1 LLLAGAL
8 LANAAAQGVGRF
20 VLTPLLPDM
29 RAAAGLDAAQAG
41 IVAGANF
48 AGYLAAS
55 VWLALRAREG
65 RIGAVPLG
73 LALVLAGAFAM
84 ALAPSYALWI
94 AARAAAGYGGALLF
108 LGSLDAY
115 ARAARAPEDL
125 RPLAGVG
132 IGIALSCAAV
142 LPWLTDWRSGWLAAG
157 VLGLLAAPFV
167 LRLPRGEVAG
177 HVGDEPAP
185 ALSAPL
191 ARLSIS
197 YAAFGFAFGAATT
210 FFVNAIASGDRRA
223 AALVWVVVGVFA
235 APSVWL
241 WSWVRRR
248 VRAVGALFAA
258 NALHA
263 ASILLVALDPR
274 PLSAA
279 IAGMVFGATFLGVPA
294 LSLAQA
300 RILAP
305 KSARRTAAWVT
316 VLYGVGQMAGP
327 PAIGWLGE
335 RLGSLAHGLLGAAA
349 VGAVAALLLI
359 PDLRQGAGFKT
370 RG

>member
-1 LLLAGAL
+1 MLLVGGLLAS
-8 LANAAAQGVGRF
+8 AAAQGVGRF

-55 VWLALRAREG
+55 IWLALRAREG

-73 LALVLAGAFAM
+73 FALVLAGAFAM
-84 ALAPSYALWI
+84 ALAPSYPLWI
-94 AARAAAGYGGALLF
+94 AARAAAGYGGTLLF

-132 IGIALSCAAV
+132 IGIALSCAAG
-142 LPWLTDWRSGWLAAG
+142 LPWLSDWRSGWLVAG
-157 VLGLLAAPFV
+157 ALGVLAAPFV
-167 LRLPRGEVAG
+167 LRLPRGAAAG

-185 ALSAPL
+185 ALTGPL

-197 YAAFGFAFGAATT
+197 YAAYGFAFGAAAT

-258 NALHA
+258 NVLHA
-263 ASILLVALDPR
+263 ASILLVALDPH
-274 PLSAA
+274 PFTAT

-305 KSARRTAAWVT
+305 RSARRITAWVT
-316 VLYGVGQMAGP
+316 VLFGLGQMAGP

-335 RLGSLAHGLLGAAA
+335 RLGSLAHGLLAAA
-349 VGAVAALLLI
+349 AAGALAALLLL
-359 PDLRQGAGFKT
+359 PDLR
-370 RG
+370 RR

>member
-1 LLLAGAL
+1 M
-8 LANAAAQGVGRF
+8 
-20 VLTPLLPDM
+20 LTPLLPDM
-29 RAAAGLDAAQAG
+29 RAAAALDAAQAG

-55 VWLALRAREG
+55 IWLALRAREG

-73 LALVLAGAFAM
+73 FVLVLAGAFAM
-84 ALAPSYALWI
+84 ALAPSYPLWI

-142 LPWLTDWRSGWLAAG
+142 LPWLADWRAGWLAAG
-157 VLGLLAAPFV
+157 ALGVLAAPFV
-167 LRLPRGEVAG
+167 LALPRGGEFAG

-185 ALSAPL
+185 PLSAPL
-191 ARLSIS
+191 GRLSVS

-258 NALHA
+258 NTLHA

-274 PLSAA
+274 PLTATV
-279 IAGMVFGATFLGVPA
+279 AGMVFGATFLGVPA

-300 RILAP
+300 RVLAP
-305 KSARRTAAWVT
+305 RSARRTAAWVT

-349 VGAVAALLLI
+349 VGAAAALLLI
-359 PDLRQGAGFKT
+359 PDLRRA
-370 RG
+370 R

>member
-1 LLLAGAL
+1 M
-8 LANAAAQGVGRF
+8 
-20 VLTPLLPDM
+20 LTPLLPDM

-55 VWLALRAREG
+55 IWLALRAREG

-73 LALVLAGAFAM
+73 FVLVLAGAFAM
-84 ALAPSYALWI
+84 ALAPSYPLWI

-142 LPWLTDWRSGWLAAG
+142 LPWLADWRGGWLAAG
-157 VLGLLAAPFV
+157 ALGLLAAPFV
-167 LRLPRGEVAG
+167 LALPRGAVAG

-185 ALSAPL
+185 PLSAPL
-191 ARLSIS
+191 VRLSVS

-223 AALVWVVVGVFA
+223 AALVWVVVGVAA

-274 PLSAA
+274 PFTATL
-279 IAGMVFGATFLGVPA
+279 AGMVFGATFLGVPA

-300 RILAP
+300 RVLAP
-305 KSARRTAAWVT
+305 GSARRTAAWVT
-316 VLYGVGQMAGP
+316 VLYGAGQMAGP

-349 VGAVAALLLI
+349 VGALAALLLI
-359 PDLRQGAGFKT
+359 PDLRQRAGLES